1 MTPIEIILIC
11 SMVALIVFAIFLWVR
26 NIQTYA
32 LLTIAGKI
40 IFVWSMKQLEDEN
53 FDWQKDWYK
62 ELLKGYGRILLNPF
76 ATDIKHTFK
85 DKHKFEEIM
94 SVLTKEDILKIKE
107 GGMENVF

>member
-1 MTPIEIILIC
+1 MSAEVILIC
-11 SMVALIVFAIFLWVR
+11 IMVALIMFAIFFWVR

-40 IFVWSMKQLEDEN
+40 ILVWSMKQLEDEN

-76 ATDIKHTFK
+76 ATDVKHTFK

-94 SVLTKEDILKIKE
+94 GGLTEEDILEIKKRSVD
-107 GGMENVF
+107 NVI